1 MNKFTILFLTLFLAL
16 PMAMKA
22 DSAKEKKDD
31 TRYLVGAVPEVDGK
45 VVFSK
50 EFQIPG
56 MSQAQIYDT
65 MTKWMDERLK
75 ENKNID
81 SRIVFSDEAKGTIA
95 GVGEEWIV
103 FSSSAL
109 SLDRTLVNYQITVTC
124 KPGNCLVEL
133 EKIRFT
139 YRETEKYKA
148 EEWITD
154 KYALN
159 KAKTKL
165 VRGLAK
171 WRRKTV
177 DFADDMFM
185 DVAVAF
191 GAPDTRPKTEKK
203 KKEEEQQKPSVVA
216 AAGPIVIGQ
225 GGKVTTTESAQTTIP
240 AATLTPA
247 TPATKVASD
256 ASGYTEIDLKQIPGE
271 VYALMGSGKLV
282 ISIGKD
288 EFNMTNMT
296 ANAGGALGYLLA
308 DALGLKGWKKWAL
321 VAAATVGGAVLGAFL
336 GPYVAK
342 LGGKIAAKL
351 GIQTAA
357 RQTIKMSSGRLWK
370 GSAKHIFSKDHISK
384 GIMRLGGSQRA
395 IFNKIYKVVNSNL
408 ANAVEGSNQIHT
420 TINGVKTTIRFYVSN
435 GEVQNINAMTGW
447 ATRIIGKLL

>member
-1 MNKFTILFLTLFLAL
+1 
-16 PMAMKA
+16 
-22 DSAKEKKDD
+22 
-31 TRYLVGAVPEVDGK
+31 
-45 VVFSK
+45 
-50 EFQIPG
+50 

-95 GVGEEWIV
+95 GIGEEWIV

-124 KPGNCLVEL
+124 NPGNCLVEL

-177 DFADDMFM
+177 DFADDIFM

-203 KKEEEQQKPSVVA
+203 KKEEEQKTPSIVA
-216 AAGPIVIGQ
+216 AAGPIVIG
-225 GGKVTTTESAQTTIP
+225 GADKKTDIKVTTGEPAQTTVP

-247 TPATKVASD
+247 TPAGKASAD
-256 ASGYTEIDLKQIPGE
+256 MPGYIEIDLKQIPGE

-296 ANAGGALGYLLA
+296 ANAGGALGYQSGKAVAYCTLSPDQAYDAIEKA
-308 DALGLKGWKKWAL
+308 DSYTLKLYAPNQTTPSAVIECKKMPSQTTPQAGQPR
-321 VAAATVGGAVLGAFL
+321 TYVGEIV
-336 GPYVAK
+336 
-342 LGGKIAAKL
+342 
-351 GIQTAA
+351 
-357 RQTIKMSSGRLWK
+357 
-370 GSAKHIFSKDHISK
+370 
-384 GIMRLGGSQRA
+384 
-395 IFNKIYKVVNSNL
+395 
-408 ANAVEGSNQIHT
+408 
-420 TINGVKTTIRFYVSN
+420 
-435 GEVQNINAMTGW
+435 
-447 ATRIIGKLL
+447 KLLMKK

>member
-1 MNKFTILFLTLFLAL
+1 MNKFTILFLTMFLAL

-31 TRYLVGAVPEVDGK
+31 TRYLVGAVPEVEGK

-75 ENKNID
+75 ENKNTD
-81 SRIVFSDEAKGTIA
+81 SRIVFSDEVKGTIA
-95 GVGEEWIV
+95 GIGEEWIV
-103 FSSSAL
+103 FHSSAL

-177 DFADDMFM
+177 DFADDIFM

-203 KKEEEQQKPSVVA
+203 KKEEEQ
-216 AAGPIVIGQ
+216 
-225 GGKVTTTESAQTTIP
+225 
-240 AATLTPA
+240 
-247 TPATKVASD
+247 
-256 ASGYTEIDLKQIPGE
+256 
-271 VYALMGSGKLV
+271 KLHQSLQPQV
-282 ISIGKD
+282 RLS
-288 EFNMTNMT
+288 
-296 ANAGGALGYLLA
+296 
-308 DALGLKGWKKWAL
+308 L
-321 VAAATVGGAVLGAFL
+321 VA
-336 GPYVAK
+336 
-342 LGGKIAAKL
+342 
-351 GIQTAA
+351 Q
-357 RQTIKMSSGRLWK
+357 IKRL
-370 GSAKHIFSKDHISK
+370 I
-384 GIMRLGGSQRA
+384 
-395 IFNKIYKVVNSNL
+395 
-408 ANAVEGSNQIHT
+408 
-420 TINGVKTTIRFYVSN
+420 
-435 GEVQNINAMTGW
+435 
-447 ATRIIGKLL
+447 

>member
-191 GAPDTRPKTEKK
+191 GAPDTRPKTEKN
-203 KKEEEQQKPSVVA
+203 EERRR
-216 AAGPIVIGQ
+216 
-225 GGKVTTTESAQTTIP
+225 
-240 AATLTPA
+240 ATN
-247 TPATKVASD
+247 
-256 ASGYTEIDLKQIPGE
+256 
-271 VYALMGSGKLV
+271 
-282 ISIGKD
+282 SINRCSRRPD
-288 EFNMTNMT
+288 
-296 ANAGGALGYLLA
+296 YH
-308 DALGLKGWKKWAL
+308 WWH
-321 VAAATVGGAVLGAFL
+321 
-336 GPYVAK
+336 
-342 LGGKIAAKL
+342 
-351 GIQTAA
+351 
-357 RQTIKMSSGRLWK
+357 R
-370 GSAKHIFSKDHISK
+370 
-384 GIMRLGGSQRA
+384 
-395 IFNKIYKVVNSNL
+395 
-408 ANAVEGSNQIHT
+408 
-420 TINGVKTTIRFYVSN
+420 
-435 GEVQNINAMTGW
+435 
-447 ATRIIGKLL
+447 